1 MKMKRKPLIKDQSVL
16 FDERVVFNPMTN
28 AVTEHLTVVKKYAV
42 KKDGDR
48 RC

>member
-1 MKMKRKPLIKDQSVL
+1 MKRKSLSKDQSVL
-16 FDERVVFNPMTN
+16 FDERVVFNPMTCE
-28 AVTEHLTVVKKYAV
+28 VFEHLTVAKKYAV

>member
-1 MKMKRKPLIKDQSVL
+1 MKRKSLSKGQSVL
-16 FDERVVFNPMTN
+16 FEERVVFNPMTCE
-28 AVTEHLTVVKKYAV
+28 VFEHLTVAKQFDV